1 MRLTRSAGIASLAVA
16 TLALVTACAG
26 SSSTAS
32 PGASAGSSSGSAS
45 AAPVTLTMW
54 GTYGNG
60 GNSAQTDM
68 LTKTVIPAFEAA
80 HPNITVNYV
89 DESYDSLLQKLTT
102 SAAGGTLPDLVRAD
116 IGWVPKLG
124 ALGALAPLDQL
135 MPDFQKLAD
144 DTYPG
149 VLATNKWKD
158 HYYGLPLDT
167 NTRVL
172 FTNADALKK
181 AGIAKPPAT
190 FDELKADAAALK
202 AKGISVFADG
212 GTGAWNVLPWIW
224 SAGGDITSPD
234 LTKASGYLDSP
245 QSIAGIQLLADLYQ
259 QKAIP
264 NLMTGN
270 SGATGT
276 SDGLPKAMYANI
288 LDGPWMY
295 DIWKGQYPT
304 FKPVA
309 SPMPAGPGGSIS
321 VVGGE
326 DIVIPASSPNQQAAA
341 EFVRFTQTADYQLN
355 MAKTGQVAVVKSL
368 ADQES
373 AAEPYLAP
381 FIEQLKTAKARPPVP
396 AFPDIDKALGN
407 YVAQALE
414 GKMTVKD
421 ALTAA
426 AQQIDGLLA
435 QSS

>member
-1 MRLTRSAGIASLAVA
+1 MRLSRTAGTAALAAA
-16 TLALVTACAG
+16 TLLLATAC
-26 SSSTAS
+26 SSASTAS
-32 PGASAGSSSGSAS
+32 TAPSGSA
-45 AAPVTLTMW
+45 AATDTPTAPVTLTMW
-54 GTYGNG
+54 GTYGRG
-60 GNSAQTDM
+60 GNSAQADM
-68 LTKTVIPAFEAA
+68 LLNTVIPAFEAA

-89 DESYDSLLQKLTT
+89 DQNYDSLLQKLTT
-102 SAAGGTLPDLVRAD
+102 GAAGGTLPDLVRAD

-124 ALGALAPLDQL
+124 ALGVLAPLDQL
-135 MPDFQKLAD
+135 MPDFQKLAG

-149 VLATNKWKD
+149 ILATNKWQD

-172 FTNADALKK
+172 MTNPTALKA
-181 AGIAKPPAT
+181 AGLSKPPAT
-190 FDELKADAAALK
+190 FDELKADAAAFK

-212 GTGAWNVLPWIW
+212 GTGGWNVLPWIW

-245 QSIAGIQLLADLYQ
+245 ASVAGIQLLADLYQ

-270 SGATGT
+270 KGATGT
-276 SDGLPKAMYANI
+276 SDGMPKGMYANI
-288 LDGPWMY
+288 LDGPWMFG
-295 DIWKGQYPT
+295 IWKGQYPT
-304 FKPVA
+304 FKPIV

-341 EFVRFTQTADYQLN
+341 EFVRFSQSADYQLN
-355 MAKTGQVAVVKSL
+355 MAKTGQVAVVQSL
-368 ADQES
+368 AAQES
-373 AAEPYLAP
+373 ADEPYLAP
-381 FIEQLKTAKARPPVP
+381 FIDQLKTAKARPPVP
-396 AFPDIDKALGN
+396 SFPKIDDALSN

-414 GKMTVKD
+414 GKMTVQA

-426 AQQIDGLLA
+426 AQEIDGLLA
-435 QSS
+435 QTS